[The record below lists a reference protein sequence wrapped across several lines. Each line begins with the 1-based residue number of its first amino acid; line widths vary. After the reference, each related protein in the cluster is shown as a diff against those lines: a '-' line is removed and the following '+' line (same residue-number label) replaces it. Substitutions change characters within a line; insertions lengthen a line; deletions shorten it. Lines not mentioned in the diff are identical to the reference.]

1 MSLQPGT
8 VTPCKNKPE
17 SSEEEE
23 SGFFR
28 VSPIYW
34 PQLLEG
40 DEAGG
45 AGGTHTT
52 LAVLQGLVG
61 NGERTRVAADCSRF
75 DFHLVEGLDVVN
87 AHYVPYHLRQEARVS
102 LVGLYHFW
110 LPLMGGASFLA
121 FLRLLS
127 SEPCFHHRPWF
138 RLHLWGLR
146 QLFTNSPA
154 VGALLLPSWRL
165 LGKGDP
171 IFQCRATD

>member
-23 SGFFR
+23 SSLFR

-45 AGGTHTT
+45 VGGTHTT

-75 DFHLVEGLDVVN
+75 DFHLDEGLDVVN

-127 SEPCFHHRPWF
+127 SEHCFHHRPWF
-138 RLHLWGLR
+138 RLHLWGLH
-146 QLFTNSPA
+146 QLFTNNPA